1 MQSSFARLILSGA
14 IALCLV
20 DTASAQDDPPSP
32 IRAFDVSTVERLGQE
47 MFAQDQLAW
56 LATDA
61 LILEHSQAELLDAGL
76 AGWVTARTDDVD
88 IVRFVRMGA
97 ERPEAL
103 YDIVFNA
110 DGVPSVSQPAE
121 PTLSESEI
129 AQYQARRLAIADIDV
144 LCADNYNTIALADPE
159 SDGWLIWAMSATND
173 PGILPAGGHVRFTI
187 SADGDEI
194 LARDALSFGCMNIER
209 RSAAGGPDDAVSSF
223 VTHVVSLTPVESH
236 VFLSLAESIPLYVGT
251 LDGNGW
257 RVEGGRISRVDVDSE
272 GLDGYTARSF
282 HAMYEECS
290 AMVATDEEPPRYQ
303 VIAQNELKIIEA
315 TETETRFSLD
325 DLPLAP
331 VGVICSRLDIVPAPN
346 DFKVTQAGL
355 TLYIAD
361 RGEGHEPRSGVLER
375 RDGEYTFTIVD
386 GAPLTPELDVR
397 IAARLASFPK
407 D

>member
-1 MQSSFARLILSGA
+1 MRSSFARLILPGT
-14 IALCLV
+14 IAFCFV
-20 DTASAQDDPPSP
+20 DTASAQDDPPPP
-32 IRAFDVSTVERLGQE
+32 IRAFDVATVERLGQE

-56 LATDA
+56 RATDA
-61 LILEHSQAELLDAGL
+61 LLLEHSEGELRDAGL
-76 AGWVTARTDDVD
+76 AGWVTSGIDGAD
-88 IVRFVRMGA
+88 IIRFVRVAA

-103 YDIVFNA
+103 YDVIFDA
-110 DGVPSVSQPAE
+110 DGTPALSQPAD
-121 PTLSESEI
+121 PALSESEI
-129 AQYQARRLAIADIDV
+129 AQYHARRLAIADINV

-159 SDGWLIWAMSATND
+159 SDGWLIWAMSATVD

-187 SADGDEI
+187 SADGDKI
-194 LARDALSFGCMNIER
+194 LERDALSLGCMNIER
-209 RSAAGGPDDAVSSF
+209 PGAADGPDDAVSSF

-257 RVEGGRISRVDVDSE
+257 RVEGGRISRVDVDSA

-290 AMVATDEEPPRYQ
+290 AIVATDEEPPRYQ
-303 VIAQNELKIIEA
+303 VVAQNEIKVIAA
-315 TETETRFSLD
+315 TETESRFSPG
-325 DLPLAP
+325 DLPLTP

-361 RGEGHEPRSGVLER
+361 RGEGHEPRSGILER
-375 RDGEYTFTIVD
+375 MDGAYTFRIVD

-397 IAARLASFPK
+397 IAARLDGFPK